1 MKDYFKPYLEENF
14 DLNEPDLLRKVTL
27 YVRDIPYGSIGSRNP
42 EDILKSNMG
51 TCSGKHF
58 LLKDI
63 YEYLG
68 FEVKD
73 MIAIHFFNNMPVK
86 LSDKI
91 VELLNEGKIPD
102 PHNFLRV
109 KRFDKWLDIDITWDK
124 YLSGLGFE
132 VNENWDGKSNM
143 NICVVPEEILEVE
156 NPLEFKEKFTTEL
169 DEKTQNRRKKF
180 INELSEYLAKY
191 RGEQT
196 DK

>member
-1 MKDYFKPYLEENF
+1 MKDYFKPNLEEKF
-14 DLNEPDLLRKVTL
+14 DLQDPDIFRKVTL
-27 YVRDIPYGSIGSRNP
+27 YIRDIPYGSIGSRNP

-73 MIAIHFFNNMPVK
+73 MIAIHFFNNLSVK
-86 LSDKI
+86 LSD
-91 VELLNEGKIPD
+91 ELLGLLNEGKIPD

-109 KRFDKWLDIDITWDK
+109 KRLDKWLDIDITWDK
-124 YLSGLGFE
+124 ALEGLGFE

-143 NICVVPEEILEVE
+143 NICVVPEEISEME
-156 NPLEFKEKFTTEL
+156 NSLEFKENFTAEL
-169 DEKTQNRRKKF
+169 DEKTQGRRKKF
-180 INELSEYLAKY
+180 INELSQYLSKY
-191 RGEQT
+191 RSEQI
-196 DK
+196 D

>member
-1 MKDYFKPYLEENF
+1 MKDYFKHYLEVNF
-14 DLNEPDLLRKVTL
+14 DLKDPDLFKKVTL
-27 YVRDIPYGSIGSRNP
+27 HVRDIPYGSIGSRNP

-73 MIAIHFFNNMPVK
+73 MIAIHFFNNLPVK
-86 LSDKI
+86 LSD
-91 VELLNEGKIPD
+91 ELLGLLNEGKIPD

-124 YLSGLGFE
+124 ALAGSGFE

-143 NICVVPEEILEVE
+143 NICVVPEEILEME
-156 NPLEFKEKFTTEL
+156 NSLEFKEKFTAEL
-169 DEKTQNRRKKF
+169 DEKTQERRKKF
-180 INELSEYLAKY
+180 INELSQYLSKY
-191 RGEQT
+191 RSEQI
-196 DK
+196 D